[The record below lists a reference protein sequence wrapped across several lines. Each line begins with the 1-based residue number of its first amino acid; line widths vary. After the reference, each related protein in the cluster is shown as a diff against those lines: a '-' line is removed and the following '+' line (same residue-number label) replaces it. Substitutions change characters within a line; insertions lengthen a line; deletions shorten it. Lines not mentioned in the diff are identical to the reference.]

1 MQPSRPRLEDT
12 RSPGEKSLQS
22 QMSRARELVPNIQP
36 NPEPTTP
43 KGHHM
48 DDTNNHPNARLPETP
63 GERSLR
69 EQMATAPDLRPVDP
83 AAAERAYQ
91 TTVAWVSDHVDTFS
105 HAGLAME
112 VTSGGAK
119 IKCRACD
126 RQWSLP
132 TGSELSPRTLT
143 CQGGCNRYA
152 ADPDYGMGRGFRP

>member
-22 QMSRARELVPNIQP
+22 QMSRAREFLPAFF
-36 NPEPTTP
+36 PEPVTP
-43 KGHHM
+43 NLKGPKM
-48 DDTNNHPNARLPETP
+48 ENELNHPNSRLPETP
-63 GERSLR
+63 GERALAAL
-69 EQMATAPDLRPVDP
+69 MATAPDLRPVDA
-83 AAAERAYQ
+83 AAAERAYIANVNWA
-91 TTVAWVSDHVDTFS
+91 TDHTSVFAN
-105 HAGLAME
+105 AGLAME

>member
-91 TTVAWVSDHVDTFS
+91 TTGRRKDQVQGVRPAVVPADRVGAFTENVDLP
-105 HAGLAME
+105 AGMQ
-112 VTSGGAK
+112 
-119 IKCRACD
+119 R
-126 RQWSLP
+126 RQ
-132 TGSELSPRTLT
+132 
-143 CQGGCNRYA
+143 C
-152 ADPDYGMGRGFRP
+152 